1 MANHINGNR
10 DGENGRN
17 ETYSIPG
24 RDSAIPRK
32 RLVREVEQGKHPNFG
47 TYSRDGETYVRA
59 NPDHTESNNV
69 NED

>member
-17 ETYSIPG
+17 DSYSIPG
-24 RDSAIPRK
+24 RDSSIPRDT
-32 RLVREVEQGKHPNFG
+32 LVSEVNEGRHPNFG
-47 TYSRDGETYVRA
+47 TYTRNGETYVRA

-69 NED
+69 NDD